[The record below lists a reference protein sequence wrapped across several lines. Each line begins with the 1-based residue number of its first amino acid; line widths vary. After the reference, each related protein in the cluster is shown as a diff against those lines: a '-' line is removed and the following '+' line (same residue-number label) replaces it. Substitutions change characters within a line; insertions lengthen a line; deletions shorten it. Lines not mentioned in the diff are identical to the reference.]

1 MAGMTNVDLK
11 EAVYKA
17 VAARGGKSTLID
29 VARFLWHNYED
40 QLRASGDRFYR
51 WQYEMRWA
59 ANVLRTEGRFEAAED
74 SPKGVWVIRK

>member
-1 MAGMTNVDLK
+1 MSGMTNIELK

-17 VAARGGKSTLID
+17 VATKGGKATLID
-29 VARFLWHNYED
+29 VARYIWHNHEAD
-40 QLRASGDRFYR
+40 LRASGDRFYK

-74 SPKGVWVIRK
+74 SPRGVWVIRK

>member
-1 MAGMTNVDLK
+1 MTNIELK

-17 VAARGGKSTLID
+17 VASKGGKATLID
-29 VARFLWHNYED
+29 VARYIWHNHEAD
-40 QLRASGDRFYR
+40 LRASGDRFYK

-74 SPKGVWVIRK
+74 SPRGVWVIRK